1 MKVALLVSTG
11 DAVDFATPQRAD
23 QLLIAPA
30 LEFKFGRSFNAKLEH
45 SLRRLDVAGGELFT
59 ENLSQLRLVYQF
71 NLRMF
76 VRTIMQ
82 YRDIVRDPSLYTF
95 PVNAKDEDLFTEL
108 LYSYKINPQTVAF
121 VGYSDGRVGTETF
134 DLTRANRTFFVKL
147 GYAWLR

>member
-1 MKVALLVSTG
+1 
-11 DAVDFATPQRAD
+11 
-23 QLLIAPA
+23 
-30 LEFKFGRSFNAKLEH
+30 
-45 SLRRLDVAGGELFT
+45 
-59 ENLSQLRLVYQF
+59 
-71 NLRMF
+71 MF

-147 GYAWLR
+147 GYAWAR